1 MSATFIAQLKS
12 EMKFPTL
19 LQAALILIAIF
30 GIGLVVALLQGILR
44 PVIDNRFA
52 LDSASFPFV
61 LGSFERAGSYW
72 NLIGWGY
79 FLNGHCIESPSLW
92 TAEKIAVLALTILFA
107 RYLWW
112 GPVAMQAGV
121 VANLLEWHF
130 LGNVLDWIIFPD
142 GALGVRA
149 LSLGDIL
156 IYGGIVPCVIVLT
169 VRVAAIPRSI
179 RQAFRDAARTGKAQ
193 S

>member
-1 MSATFIAQLKS
+1 MNMTFIAQIKS
-12 EMKFPTL
+12 ELKFPTL
-19 LQAALILIAIF
+19 LQSILILISIF
-30 GIGLVVALLQGILR
+30 GIGLMVALLQGILR

-52 LDSASFPFV
+52 IDTASFPFA

-79 FLNGHCIESPSLW
+79 FLNNHGIESPPLW
-92 TAEKIAVLALTILFA
+92 MADKIVALALTILFA

-112 GPVAMQAGV
+112 GPVVMQAGV

-169 VRVAAIPRSI
+169 VRVAAIPRYV
-179 RQAFRDAARTGKAQ
+179 RQAFRDAAHAGKPK